1 LEQLKVSSYDAL
13 MTSPGLRERKK
24 QRTRQ
29 ALYEAATRLFLA
41 QGYARTTV
49 AEIAAEAGVSEK
61 TLFNYFSSKEDLLFR
76 YRYQR
81 IAAMELGLVEE
92 LRHTTPEQALA
103 RIVEQV
109 VGWALSGE
117 EPGKELSLAQARL
130 ILVEPELRARSLDVS
145 WELEHRLAAVL
156 HETYPER
163 FDAITAASL
172 VGAMLGALGAAMRVA
187 IEHVSSPDELR
198 AVAHHAIAT
207 VSGTLPEHDCPQH
220 HEVDGRREALGDH
233 PRHGDA

>member
-1 LEQLKVSSYDAL
+1 LERLQVSSYDAL

-92 LRHTTPEQALA
+92 LRHTSPERALA

-109 VGWALSGE
+109 VGWALTGE
-117 EPGKELSLAQARL
+117 EPGTELSLAQARL
-130 ILVEPELRARSLDVS
+130 ILAEPELRARSLVLS
-145 WELEHRLAAVL
+145 WELERRLASVL

-172 VGAMLGALGAAMRVA
+172 VGAMLGALSAAMRVA
-187 IEHVSSPDELR
+187 IETVSSPDELR
-198 AVAHHAIAT
+198 AVAQHAVAT
-207 VSGTLPEHDCPQH
+207 VSGALPEHDRPQH
-220 HEVDGRREALGDH
+220 HEVDGRREPLGDD